1 MKTCPSCKST
11 HPDEYLLCPRDGTRL
26 VVQGAWAEGTLVRG
40 KYRILNKVGQGGM
53 GAVYKALHV
62 AFDEIRAL
70 KVISPELAKD
80 QLFVRRFR
88 QEAILT
94 RKLQHE
100 HAVRVE
106 DLDEDE
112 ERRPFIVMEFVE
124 GPSLKTLIRDKG
136 PLAIDRI
143 LRVGQQICSA
153 LEAAHEAGMIHRDI
167 KPDNVVLVPL
177 PLGGESVK
185 VLDFGIAKLRE
196 GKSVEGGLTLTG
208 TGVVI
213 GTPQYMSPEQA
224 MGKRGDQLDGRSD
237 LYSLGVVMYEMLTG
251 VLPFQAET
259 TMEMI
264 LHHLQTPPPPPR
276 ELKPDLQIPEP
287 VAQLIMRT
295 LEKKREGRP
304 ANASELGK
312 EIDQVLDQLSGR
324 GTLALTPPTPDLDA
338 TVKISSRDIRTSPRA
353 SLKAEP
359 PPEPVPE
366 PVPEPSP
373 EPLPDSLP
381 APAPAPAPDPPPVSS
396 APPHPEPV
404 RLPPLP
410 VHARTQEKSGTL
422 RGVGLIIVAVAAVAM
437 GWFWMRS
444 TQGPTAGE
452 PETISP
458 APFVRPES
466 STEVPAASVP
476 ASPSPEQQPSRVVDT
491 PPREEP
497 PVASTSEPAPPPP
510 STRQRPAVTTRQP
523 VRRSP
528 ETTSAPRRNL
538 EALRNRVRERIS
550 LGDFHI
556 NRGEYDQAIAEYRKA
571 LELVPSNAG
580 ARTKLNRARRAQA
593 AEKRLGTLNQ

>member
-1 MKTCPSCKST
+1 MKTCPSCNST

-26 VVQGAWAEGTLVRG
+26 VVRGAWAEGTLVRG

-70 KVISPELAKD
+70 KVISPELAQD

-112 ERRPFIVMEFVE
+112 DRRPFIVMEFVE
-124 GPSLKTLIRDKG
+124 GPSLQTTIRDKG

-153 LEAAHEAGMIHRDI
+153 LGAAHEAGMIHRDI
-167 KPDNVVLVPL
+167 KPDNIVLVPL
-177 PLGGESVK
+177 PMGGESVK
-185 VLDFGIAKLRE
+185 VLDFGIAKLKE

-366 PVPEPSP
+366 P
-373 EPLPDSLP
+373 LPDSLP
-381 APAPAPAPDPPPVSS
+381 APPPAPA
-396 APPHPEPV
+396 HPEPV

-410 VHARTQEKSGTL
+410 VRALPQEKSWTL
-422 RGVGLIIVAVAAVAM
+422 RGVGLIIVTLVAVAM

-444 TQGPTAGE
+444 TQSPTAGE
-452 PETISP
+452 TETTSP
-458 APFVRPES
+458 APIVRPES
-466 STEVPAASVP
+466 SPAVPAASVS
-476 ASPSPEQQPSRVVDT
+476 ASPPPEEQPSRVVDT

-497 PVASTSEPAPPPP
+497 PVASTSQPAPPPP
-510 STRQRPAVTTRQP
+510 STRQRPAVTIRQP

-538 EALRNRVRERIS
+538 AALRDQVRERIS

-556 NRGEYDQAIAEYRKA
+556 NRGEYDQAIAEYQKA
-571 LELVPSNAG
+571 LDLVPSNAG

-593 AEKRLGTLNQ
+593 AEERLGTLNQ

>member
-458 APFVRPES
+458 APIVRPES

-497 PVASTSEPAPPPP
+497 PVASTSQPPPPPP
-510 STRQRPAVTTRQP
+510 STRQRPAVTIRQP

>member
-264 LHHLQTPPPPPR
+264 LHHLQTQPPQPR
-276 ELKPDLQIPEP
+276 ELKPELRIPEP

-295 LEKKREGRP
+295 LEKKRELRP
-304 ANASELGK
+304 ANAAELGK

-324 GTLALTPPTPDLDA
+324 GTVALTPPTPGLDA
-338 TVKISSRDIRTSPRA
+338 TVKISTRDIRTSHRA
-353 SLKAEP
+353 SLKAEA
-359 PPEPVPE
+359 PPEPVPD

-458 APFVRPES
+458 APIVRPES

>member
-1 MKTCPSCKST
+1 MKTCPSCNST

-26 VVQGAWAEGTLVRG
+26 VVRGAWAEGTLVRG

-62 AFDEIRAL
+62 VFDEIRAL
-70 KVISPELAKD
+70 KVISPELAQD

-112 ERRPFIVMEFVE
+112 DRRPFIVMEFVE
-124 GPSLKTLIRDKG
+124 GPSLKTTIRDKG

-153 LEAAHEAGMIHRDI
+153 LGAAHEAGMIHRDI
-167 KPDNVVLVPL
+167 KPDNIVLVPL
-177 PLGGESVK
+177 PMGGESVK
-185 VLDFGIAKLRE
+185 VLDFGIAKLKE

-366 PVPEPSP
+366 P
-373 EPLPDSLP
+373 LPDSLP
-381 APAPAPAPDPPPVSS
+381 APSPAPAPDPPPVSS
-396 APPHPEPV
+396 APAHPEPV

-410 VHARTQEKSGTL
+410 VRALPQEKSWTL
-422 RGVGLIIVAVAAVAM
+422 RGVGLIIVTLVAVAM

-444 TQGPTAGE
+444 TQSPTAGE
-452 PETISP
+452 TETTSP
-458 APFVRPES
+458 APIVRPES
-466 STEVPAASVP
+466 SPAVPAASVS
-476 ASPSPEQQPSRVVDT
+476 ASPPPEEQPSRVVDT

-497 PVASTSEPAPPPP
+497 PVASTSQPAPPPP
-510 STRQRPAVTTRQP
+510 STRQRPAVTIRQP

-538 EALRNRVRERIS
+538 AALRDQVRERIS

-556 NRGEYDQAIAEYRKA
+556 NRGEYDQAIAEYQKA
-571 LELVPSNAG
+571 LDLVPSNAG

-593 AEKRLGTLNQ
+593 AEERLGTLNQ